1 MRIEVIVLQLISR
14 CAYKC
19 VESFSFQNNNNDVCG
34 LAPGKTDAAKEAL
47 RNKLIEYM
55 DRAEA
60 IKALIQTQKTSE
72 SARIF
77 IDICCNVTVFR
88 HDYSYEI

>member
-1 MRIEVIVLQLISR
+1 MRVEVIVLQLISR

-19 VESFSFQNNNNDVCG
+19 VESFSFQNNNNDVCV
-34 LAPGKTDAAKEAL
+34 LAPGKMDAAKEAL

-77 IDICCNVTVFR
+77 IDICSNVTVFR

>member
-1 MRIEVIVLQLISR
+1 M
-14 CAYKC
+14 
-19 VESFSFQNNNNDVCG
+19 ESFSFQINNDVCV
-34 LAPGKTDAAKEAL
+34 LAPGKMDAAKEAL

-77 IDICCNVTVFR
+77 IDICSNVTVFR